1 MIARNYTIR
10 ITGRSVAY
18 LLAAAALV
26 WLVVGFGEILFI
38 LFLAILLAVG
48 IDPLVDR
55 MERWKLPRSLSI
67 FVIYLGILG
76 VLLFAV
82 ALLVPV
88 VISESSQLADSLPR
102 IAEQVAA
109 LPRTWSLDI
118 PGLDRIDTSELG
130 QRLGNE
136 VGSIVASVPRVLVD
150 VGKAV
155 TGLLVSSLLV
165 LVVGFFL
172 SADANFAPRFIARF
186 FPPAMRPMVA
196 DVSREVAGRLG
207 HWVRAQLLV
216 GAFFGTCFGVGL
228 ALLGVPFALSLGVA
242 GAVLELIPYVG
253 GITVTAIAMLVALTI
268 SPLHALGVLILE
280 IVVANVESHVIYP
293 KMVGNAVGLHP
304 LSIILALFIGAEA
317 KGIMGALV
325 AVPVAAVLQVLFDR
339 FYRFPDTGKII
350 LLETSDPL
358 AERETKPVAAVEPE
372 PVAAGDPKPALV
384 AVAEPEPAPMVE
396 AETAPTPHVEP
407 EAAQTPEARSE
418 SIAETEPET
427 EAAPPPRPPE

>member
-10 ITGRSVAY
+10 ITGRAIAY

-55 MERWKLPRSLSI
+55 MERWKLPRSLAI
-67 FVIYLGILG
+67 FIIYLGILG

-88 VISESSQLADSLPR
+88 VVSESSQLADSLPR
-102 IAEQVAA
+102 IAQQAA
-109 LPRTWSLDI
+109 ELPRTWKLNI
-118 PGLDRIDTSELG
+118 PGFDRLDTSHLG
-130 QRLGNE
+130 ERLGTE
-136 VGSIVASVPRVLVD
+136 VGSIVAGVPRVLVD
-150 VGKAV
+150 VGRAV

-186 FPPAMRPMVA
+186 FPPAMRPTVT
-196 DVSREVAGRLG
+196 DVSREIAGRLG

-216 GAFFGTCFGVGL
+216 GVFFGTCFGLGL
-228 ALLGVPFALSLGVA
+228 AVLGVPFALSLGVA
-242 GAVLELIPYVG
+242 GAVLELIPYIG
-253 GITVTAIAMLVALTI
+253 GIVVTVIAMLVALTI
-268 SPLHALGVLILE
+268 SPLTAVGVLVLE

-325 AVPVAAVLQVLFDR
+325 AVPVAAVLQVVFDR

-358 AERETKPVAAVEPE
+358 P
-372 PVAAGDPKPALV
+372 
-384 AVAEPEPAPMVE
+384 
-396 AETAPTPHVEP
+396 APTPEP
-407 EAAQTPEARSE
+407 EAAPAPVPA
-418 SIAETEPET
+418 AE
-427 EAAPPPRPPE
+427 

>member
-10 ITGRSVAY
+10 ITGRAIVY
-18 LLAAAALV
+18 LLAAATLV
-26 WLVVGFGEILFI
+26 WMLFAFSEILFI

-55 MERWKLPRSLSI
+55 MERWRVPRSVAI
-67 FVIYLGILG
+67 FIIYLGILG

-88 VISESSQLADSLPR
+88 VVAESAQLADSLPR
-102 IAEQVAA
+102 FAQQAAE
-109 LPRTWSLDI
+109 LPRTWKLSV
-118 PGLDRIDTSELG
+118 PGLDRIDTSDLG
-130 QRLGNE
+130 ERLGAE
-136 VGSIVASVPRVLVD
+136 VGSIVAGVPRVLVD
-150 VGKAV
+150 VGKAI

-172 SADANFAPRFIARF
+172 SADANFAPRFIGRF
-186 FPPAMRPMVA
+186 FPPAMRPTVA
-196 DVSREVAGRLG
+196 DVSREIAGRLG

-228 ALLGVPFALSLGVA
+228 ALMGVPFALSLGVA

-253 GITVTAIAMLVALTI
+253 GVIVTVIAMLVALSI
-268 SPLHALGVLILE
+268 SPWLALGVLVLE

-325 AVPVAAVLQVLFDR
+325 AVPVAAVLQVVFDR

-358 AERETKPVAAVEPE
+358 PDEAEPVPVVVVAA
-372 PVAAGDPKPALV
+372 
-384 AVAEPEPAPMVE
+384 APGTELHVE
-396 AETAPTPHVEP
+396 A
-407 EAAQTPEARSE
+407 AARPDAGLAASPPIKAVPPLE
-418 SIAETEPET
+418 S
-427 EAAPPPRPPE
+427 PPPTTTGSAPRARRTRRNRPE

>member
-10 ITGRSVAY
+10 INGRAVAC
-18 LLAAAALV
+18 LLGAAALV
-26 WLVVGFGEILFI
+26 WMVAAFSEILFI

-55 MERWKLPRSLSI
+55 MERWKVPRSVAI
-67 FVIYLGILG
+67 FIIYLGILG

-88 VISESSQLADSLPR
+88 VVAESSQLADSLPR
-102 IAEQVAA
+102 IAQQAA
-109 LPRTWSLDI
+109 ELPRTWKLDI
-118 PGLDRIDTSELG
+118 PGLDRIDTSDLG
-130 QRLGNE
+130 ERLGNE

-172 SADANFAPRFIARF
+172 STDANFAPRFIARF
-186 FPPAMRPMVA
+186 FPPAMRPTVA

-207 HWVRAQLLV
+207 DWVRAQILV
-216 GAFFGTCFGVGL
+216 GVFFGTCFGVGL
-228 ALLGVPFALSLGVA
+228 AVLGVPFALSLGVA

-253 GITVTAIAMLVALTI
+253 GIIVTAIAMLVALTI
-268 SPLHALGVLILE
+268 SPLTALLVLVLE

-293 KMVGNAVGLHP
+293 KLVGNAVGLHP

-325 AVPVAAVLQVLFDR
+325 AVPAAAVVQVLFDR

-358 AERETKPVAAVEPE
+358 PDEPE
-372 PVAAGDPKPALV
+372 PGPVLEDPKP
-384 AVAEPEPAPMVE
+384 
-396 AETAPTPHVEP
+396 HVDD
-407 EAAQTPEARSE
+407 QN
-418 SIAETEPET
+418 
-427 EAAPPPRPPE
+427 

>member
-18 LLAAAALV
+18 LLAAAVLV
-26 WLVVGFGEILFI
+26 WLVTAFSEILFI

-55 MERWKLPRSLSI
+55 MERWRIPRSVAI

-88 VISESSQLADSLPR
+88 VIAESSQLADSLPR
-102 IAEQVAA
+102 LAQQAAE
-109 LPRTWSLDI
+109 LPRTWKLDV
-118 PGLDRIDTSELG
+118 PGLDRIDTSDLG
-130 QRLGNE
+130 ERLGSE

-150 VGKAV
+150 VGKTV

-172 SADANFAPRFIARF
+172 SADAHFAPRFIARF
-186 FPPAMRPMVA
+186 FPPRLRPTVTE
-196 DVSREVAGRLG
+196 VTHEVAQRLG

-216 GAFFGTCFGVGL
+216 GVFFGTCFGVGL

-253 GITVTAIAMLVALTI
+253 GITVTAIAMLVALTL
-268 SPLHALGVLILE
+268 SPLHALGVLVLE

-339 FYRFPDTGKII
+339 FYRFPDTGRII
-350 LLETSDPL
+350 LLETSSDAASDEPVPPAEPVTIFLIDPAPATHVEVAHVELATPTL
-358 AERETKPVAAVEPE
+358 AEAAASP
-372 PVAAGDPKPALV
+372 PASV
-384 AVAEPEPAPMVE
+384 VVPHAEAEPITT
-396 AETAPTPHVEP
+396 AET
-407 EAAQTPEARSE
+407 S
-418 SIAETEPET
+418 PET
-427 EAAPPPRPPE
+427 VDTPRERTSTG

>member
-10 ITGRSVAY
+10 ITGQSIAY
-18 LLAAAALV
+18 LVAAAALV

-38 LFLAILLAVG
+38 LFLAILLAIG

-55 MERWKLPRSLSI
+55 MERWRLPRALAI
-67 FVIYLGILG
+67 FIIYLGILG

-102 IAEQVAA
+102 IAEQVAQ

-136 VGSIVASVPRVLVD
+136 VGSIVASVPRLLVD
-150 VGKAV
+150 VGTAL
-155 TGLLVSSLLV
+155 TGLLVSALLV

-172 SADANFAPRFIARF
+172 SADANFAPRFIGRF
-186 FPPAMRPMVA
+186 FPPRMRPMVA

-216 GAFFGTCFGVGL
+216 GVFFGTCFGVGL
-228 ALLGVPFALSLGVA
+228 AVMGVPFALSLGVA

-253 GITVTAIAMLVALTI
+253 GITVTAIGMLVALTI
-268 SPLHALGVLILE
+268 SPWLAVGVLVLE
-280 IVVANVESHVIYP
+280 VVVANVESHVIYP

-358 AERETKPVAAVEPE
+358 PADEAARAADAE
-372 PVAAGDPKPALV
+372 PVPVLV
-384 AVAEPEPAPMVE
+384 ANAEPVTHVE
-396 AETAPTPHVEP
+396 AEPAQVEV
-407 EAAQTPEARSE
+407 EEVVRE
-418 SIAETEPET
+418 RGDV
-427 EAAPPPRPPE
+427 PPQE

>member
-10 ITGRSVAY
+10 ITGRAIAY

-26 WLVVGFGEILFI
+26 WMVFAFSEILFI
-38 LFLAILLAVG
+38 LFLAILLAIG

-55 MERWKLPRSLSI
+55 MERWRIPRSVAI
-67 FVIYLGILG
+67 FIMYLGILG

-88 VISESSQLADSLPR
+88 VVAESAQLADSLPR
-102 IAEQVAA
+102 FAQQAAE
-109 LPRTWSLDI
+109 LPRTWKLDI
-118 PGLDRIDTSELG
+118 PGLDRIDTTDLG
-130 QRLGNE
+130 ERLGAE

-172 SADANFAPRFIARF
+172 SADANFAPRFIGRF

-196 DVSREVAGRLG
+196 DVSREIAGRLG
-207 HWVRAQLLV
+207 QWVRAQILV

-228 ALLGVPFALSLGVA
+228 ALMGVPFALSLGVA

-253 GITVTAIAMLVALTI
+253 GIIVTAIAMLVALSI
-268 SPLHALGVLILE
+268 SPWLAVGVLVLE

-325 AVPVAAVLQVLFDR
+325 AVPVAAVLQVVFDR

-358 AERETKPVAAVEPE
+358 PDEVEPV
-372 PVAAGDPKPALV
+372 PVVVV
-384 AVAEPEPAPMVE
+384 ATVPEPRVE
-396 AETAPTPHVEP
+396 AEPVQVADM
-407 EAAQTPEARSE
+407 A
-418 SIAETEPET
+418 
-427 EAAPPPRPPE
+427 PRPEETLPAPARRRTKRPK

>member
-10 ITGRSVAY
+10 ITGQAVVY
-18 LLAAAALV
+18 LLAAATLV
-26 WLVVGFGEILFI
+26 WMVFAFSEILFI
-38 LFLAILLAVG
+38 LFLAILLAIG

-55 MERWKLPRSLSI
+55 MERWRIPRSVAI
-67 FVIYLGILG
+67 FIMYLGILG

-88 VISESSQLADSLPR
+88 VVAESAQLADSLPR
-102 IAEQVAA
+102 FAQQAAE
-109 LPRTWSLDI
+109 LPRTWKLDL
-118 PGLDRIDTSELG
+118 PGLDRIDTSDLG
-130 QRLGNE
+130 ERLGSE

-150 VGKAV
+150 VGKAI

-172 SADANFAPRFIARF
+172 SADANFAPRFIGRF

-196 DVSREVAGRLG
+196 DVSREIAGRLG

-228 ALLGVPFALSLGVA
+228 ALMGVPFALSLGVA

-253 GITVTAIAMLVALTI
+253 GIIVTAIAMLVALSI
-268 SPLHALGVLILE
+268 SPWLAVGVLVLE

-325 AVPVAAVLQVLFDR
+325 AVPVAAVLQVVFDR

-358 AERETKPVAAVEPE
+358 PDEVEPE
-372 PVAAGDPKPALV
+372 PVPVVVVTK
-384 AVAEPEPAPMVE
+384 PEP
-396 AETAPTPHVEP
+396 HVDE
-407 EAAQTPEARSE
+407 
-418 SIAETEPET
+418 
-427 EAAPPPRPPE
+427 

>member
-10 ITGRSVAY
+10 ITGRAIAY

-26 WLVVGFGEILFI
+26 WMVFAFSEILFI
-38 LFLAILLAVG
+38 LFLAILLAIG

-55 MERWKLPRSLSI
+55 MERWRIPRSVAI
-67 FVIYLGILG
+67 FIMYLGILG

-88 VISESSQLADSLPR
+88 VVAESAQLADSLPR
-102 IAEQVAA
+102 FAQQAAE
-109 LPRTWSLDI
+109 LPRTWKLDI
-118 PGLDRIDTSELG
+118 PGLDRIDTTDLG
-130 QRLGNE
+130 ERLGAE

-172 SADANFAPRFIARF
+172 SADANFAPRFIGRF

-196 DVSREVAGRLG
+196 DVSREIAGRLG
-207 HWVRAQLLV
+207 QWVRAQILV

-228 ALLGVPFALSLGVA
+228 ALMGVPFALSLGVA

-253 GITVTAIAMLVALTI
+253 GIIVTAIAMLVALSI
-268 SPLHALGVLILE
+268 SPWLAVGVLVLE

-325 AVPVAAVLQVLFDR
+325 AVPVAAVLQVVFDR

-358 AERETKPVAAVEPE
+358 PDEVEPV
-372 PVAAGDPKPALV
+372 PVVVV
-384 AVAEPEPAPMVE
+384 ATVPEPRVE
-396 AETAPTPHVEP
+396 AEPVQVADMAPRP
-407 EAAQTPEARSE
+407 ED
-418 SIAETEPET
+418 
-427 EAAPPPRPPE
+427 APPAAARRRTRRPK

>member
-10 ITGRSVAY
+10 ITGQSVAY
-18 LLAAAALV
+18 LLGAAALV

-55 MERWKLPRSLSI
+55 MERWKLPRSLAI
-67 FVIYLGILG
+67 FIIYLGILA

-88 VISESSQLADSLPR
+88 VIAESSQLADSLPR
-102 IAEQVAA
+102 IAEQVTQ
-109 LPRTWSLDI
+109 LPRTWSLAI

-150 VGKAV
+150 VGTAL

-172 SADANFAPRFIARF
+172 SADANFAPRFIGRF
-186 FPPAMRPMVA
+186 FPPRMRPMVA

-216 GAFFGTCFGVGL
+216 GVFFGTCFGLGL
-228 ALLGVPFALSLGVA
+228 ALMGVPFALSLGVA

-253 GITVTAIAMLVALTI
+253 GITVTVIAMLVALSI
-268 SPLHALGVLILE
+268 SPWLALGVLVLE

-358 AERETKPVAAVEPE
+358 PEDE
-372 PVAAGDPKPALV
+372 PVPAAAATPAPVLV
-384 AVAEPEPAPMVE
+384 ANAEPEPHVE
-396 AETAPTPHVEP
+396 AEPARI
-407 EAAQTPEARSE
+407 EASRSE
-418 SIAETEPET
+418 D
-427 EAAPPPRPPE
+427 APLPPRIDE